1 MAQYRFIGDP
11 KAGGHGPGSQELFGL
26 TFFRDRWTDVPKDLV
41 ERVARHSHLEAA
53 PEKKAEAAKLAE
65 KPSGDPVG
73 DRGRAA
79 RADGKPRSVPVA
91 YRGKPEEAA
100 WLAGYDEEPA

>member
-1 MAQYRFIGDP
+1 MTQFRFIGDP
-11 KAGGHGPGSQELFGL
+11 NAKGHGPDSQELFGL
-26 TFFRDRWTDVPKDLV
+26 TFFRDRWTDVPKELI
-41 ERVARHSHLEAA
+41 ERVSRHSHLEAA
-53 PEKKAEAAKLAE
+53 PAKKTDAAKLAD
-65 KPSGDPVG
+65 KPSGNPVA

-100 WLAGYDEEPA
+100 WLSGYDGETV